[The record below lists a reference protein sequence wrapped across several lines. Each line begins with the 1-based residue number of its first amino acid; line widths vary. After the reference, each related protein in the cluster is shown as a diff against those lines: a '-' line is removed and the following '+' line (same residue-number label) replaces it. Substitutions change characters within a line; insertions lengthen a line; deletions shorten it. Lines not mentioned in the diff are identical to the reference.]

1 MNIPPFNP
9 ANGERNAMIGYVPQ
23 YKVAADLI
31 YNALLDGTFEWV
43 KIADPEAGRVDDIQI
58 ATAGQLDAYQVKWAE
73 TIKYITFKELISD
86 GKKAGKHKP
95 NLMRQLAE
103 GWQQLKI
110 LYQNLQIRVHLIS
123 RYVPSPTKEI
133 IPLDESPPLVPHFQG
148 FLSDCWRD
156 KSWVGKG
163 LSAIPKG
170 WRSAMSKLQ
179 TATCLDDGDFIHF
192 VKDCSLQFQY
202 QLPTQ
207 NGSPNSEEARRV
219 DDTKQIFTLLLRIAG
234 GERRIVEITRAELLQ
249 HLHWENRFKPLFRHE
264 FQVDEKLY
272 QPIKMTISELESSLN
287 HHKQGYLAL
296 IGTPGSGKSTTL
308 TQFLRYRK
316 GFRVIR
322 YYAFVRD
329 DTRLGRGE
337 AVSFLHDIVLA
348 LKNHGIH
355 GQKISFPQSRE
366 ELLEKLSSQLLELS
380 ERWKKDSVKTL
391 ILVDGLD
398 HIEREQSPERS
409 LLKDLPLPESLPDG
423 VVFIL
428 GSQKTS
434 LDGLSPRIQAH
445 LEENG
450 RTITIQ
456 LLDKASV
463 FSLIDSATFK
473 TTLSYDQKETILRLS
488 DGHPLALN
496 YLVQKLQTVSNN
508 NEIDDILNSTDP
520 YKGHI
525 ELDYKVYWKKFETDQ
540 EIRNLLALISRLR
553 GAVDL
558 KEVVSWVGEPVVT
571 RFISQA
577 QHYFRKE
584 TDTRWHFFHNSFR
597 QFLLAGT
604 SRNIFGS
611 QDTGQHRKYHRQL
624 ADYATKAGDGTAWKW
639 EEIYHRASAGDGM
652 AVIALGSQENLRK
665 QFYALRPLEDILDD
679 ITLCLQAAREELD
692 GLAVVRALLIETEL
706 REREDKIKEADIPR
720 LLIEISG
727 VDAAIGYVIRR
738 RELRISATEALK
750 FCKLLIR
757 KGFMEESK
765 IIFDT
770 AEPLSK
776 LSGSDRVEFM
786 DLDELKAWASIA
798 HCFRSL
804 ENIIKAIDKLQANTE
819 RSFNFRTSEEA
830 NREIRYSVLM
840 ALANGIHESND
851 TQKTN
856 MLRALL
862 SEREDA
868 GNIIFD
874 LDYDICMNHRHS
886 NDALPALE
894 RILEW
899 ADKEEL
905 GVEEKTLIAEL
916 LFRIKGDK
924 KGAAEWIEGINQPPL
939 HNDTSGSKWE
949 NLSPFVQ
956 RIRLNRLKS
965 ALGFPEEYS
974 TAVPNIEDVQLK
986 CAVLFERMLVIL
998 ANLWGR
1004 SWRGDK
1010 INPEEI
1016 MNQIHPA
1023 LVLFNKPCKER
1034 SERLFW
1040 SQYKGSAADYFNFM
1054 INAVAV
1060 HGTEAILALANAFE
1074 KQWVEQN
1081 TKHYWQTGWKRQISL
1096 YLHRAGC
1103 PAEVL
1108 KKNLSLVEQGMDI
1121 WDDLHQWVKDCAE
1134 QAFAWLKAGELE
1146 RARALLPRMLET
1158 SFGIYHE
1165 DDNQFLRWVGWLKKV
1180 NLMRQEGTVERI
1192 RHFVAALVILERS
1205 NRGHGIQ
1212 DAARGIME
1220 SVALWN
1226 PDYAL
1231 ELMAW
1236 LMEQKAIHYT
1246 AVLEGLITASLKS
1259 SNPTIEIIVSVICHL
1274 LIPFQRSSSQEL
1286 ASLFAERCVETF
1298 DKKRVIQL
1306 LQTIL
1311 NALDTK
1317 SYPSVREDWL
1327 RGLVTGLSQ
1336 SGVDAASIVEKLRQ
1350 IPAKKDEGT
1359 DRPAVILSSGESL
1372 AESEVLLRVTC
1383 YDDLKTLL
1391 HSVTEVNSFR
1401 WDNVVSKII
1410 DTLNYEEIS
1419 DLRRQLGKIH
1429 SEPIALPLFASRLAV
1444 LGKKGE
1450 AMILVEQAL
1459 KQTSPS
1465 GWNRQYDGGTRLN
1478 AVKCLT
1484 AVDPENGPNRAFK
1497 IFIDDYLSEARYP
1510 SVHLRN
1516 IDELLPFFF
1525 KQIPLLDVWDEI
1537 QQHIYQ
1543 LSDFSR
1549 EVEFPPSPSKAIA
1562 KKSHAEIQVHVLV
1575 SAFHIPVREIRLEA
1589 HKALCQLI
1597 AGQVADSLI
1606 RDCMKIHLFDN
1617 EMHQACALS
1626 ILEAVA
1632 SSRIDFIK
1640 YFPDEIYN
1648 LTASPNITVRQMAIG
1663 LVKLVNLQTKPI
1675 DKNRGYLPLTYKLE
1689 FPEMVMPDWNI
1700 LLETIPE
1707 GQPYPDTDDPIEL
1720 VRPFN
1725 PIFQRLSKLT
1735 NIPFQNLLIRATHLM
1750 KSLLPQNRWNKQAE
1764 KHMQDWLSAAE
1775 LRFSFC
1781 RPRASVAFQALA
1793 HIVAELIDTG
1803 DLSDNA
1809 FSQILG
1815 DFIIHDPVLS
1825 LMEPVPRLVE
1835 IIGMKRDDTS
1845 PISEEAWVRDGNKA
1859 LPLLLNE
1866 DNNGRIVLGEL
1877 SRFTYFNWERPSEY
1891 RFSMVCHPDRPKID
1905 NLQDAFG
1912 FFPYNNDWYAY
1923 NYPNLAD
1930 ARKYPSA
1937 VVYAIPR
1944 QVEIGNL
1951 EWLAINPAIPI
1962 RLGWQLDSDGLFRW
1976 VNAEGET
1983 MVESIRWQDGTI
1995 HRFETR
2001 YRETCS
2007 EGWLVVATKEAVVSI
2022 SKIIGKAIRFG
2033 AIARQYKGRSDRE
2046 LVRDVV
2052 FERKEWNL

>member
-1 MNIPPFNP
+1 MNTPINP
-9 ANGERNAMIGYVPQ
+9 ANGERSAMIGYVPQ
-23 YKVAADLI
+23 YKVTADLI
-31 YNALLDGTFEWV
+31 YSALLNGTFEWV

-58 ATAGQLDAYQVKWAE
+58 ATSGRLDAYQVKWAE
-73 TIKYITFKELISD
+73 TIKYITFKELLSD
-86 GKKAGKHKP
+86 EKKNGKQKP

-110 LYQNLQIRVHLIS
+110 LYQHQHRQTHVHLIS
-123 RYVPSPTKEI
+123 RYVPSPTKK
-133 IPLDESPPLVPHFQG
+133 IPLDDSPPLAPHFQG
-148 FLSDCWRD
+148 FLNDCWCD
-156 KSWVGKG
+156 KSWVDKG

-179 TATCLDDGDFIHF
+179 AATGLDDDDFIHF
-192 VKDCSLQFQY
+192 FKDCSLQFQY
-202 QLPTQ
+202 QLPSQ
-207 NGSPNSEEARRV
+207 SGSLNSEEARRE
-219 DDTKQIFTLLLRIAG
+219 DDTKQIFTLLLRVAG
-234 GERRIVEITRAELLQ
+234 GERRIVEITRAKLLQ
-249 HLHWENRFKPLFRHE
+249 HLHWENRFKPHFKHE
-264 FQVDEKLY
+264 FLVDEKLY
-272 QPIKMTISELESSLN
+272 QPIKTTIFELESSLN
-287 HHKQGYLAL
+287 HYKQGYLAL

-316 GFRVIR
+316 GFRIIR

-355 GQKISFPQSRE
+355 GQKTSFPQSRE
-366 ELLEKLSSQLLELS
+366 ELLEKLSSQFSELG
-380 ERWKKDSVKTL
+380 ERWEKESVKTL

-423 VVFIL
+423 VVFVL
-428 GSQKTS
+428 GTQKTN
-434 LDGLSPRIQAH
+434 LDGLLPRIQAH
-445 LEENG
+445 LEEKG
-450 RTITIQ
+450 RTLTIQ
-456 LLDKASV
+456 LLDKAAV
-463 FSLIDSATFK
+463 FSLIDSAALK
-473 TTLSYDQKETILRLS
+473 TMLSYDQKETILKLS

-508 NEIDDILNSTDP
+508 NEANDILNSTNP

-525 ELDYKVYWKKFETDQ
+525 ELDYKVYWKKFETDH

-577 QHYFRKE
+577 QHYFHKE
-584 TDTRWHFFHNSFR
+584 TDTRWRFFHNSFR
-597 QFLLAGT
+597 QFLLAET
-604 SRNIFGS
+604 SRNIIGS
-611 QDTGQHRKYHRQL
+611 QHQKYHRQL
-624 ADYATKAGDGTAWKW
+624 ANYATKAEDGTAWKW
-639 EEIYHRASAGDGM
+639 EEIYHRASAGDRKE
-652 AVIALGSQENLRK
+652 VIALGSQENFRK

-679 ITLCLQAAREELD
+679 ITLCLQADREELD

-720 LLIEISG
+720 LLLEISG
-727 VDAAIGYVIRR
+727 VDAAIGYVIRS

-750 FCKLLIR
+750 FCKLLIK
-757 KGFMEESK
+757 KGFMEEAK
-765 IIFDT
+765 TIFDA
-770 AEPLSK
+770 AEPLGM

-798 HCFRSL
+798 HHFRSL
-804 ENIIKAIDKLQANTE
+804 ENIIKAIDQLQGNTE
-819 RSFNFRTSEEA
+819 RLFNFETSAEA
-830 NREIRYSVLM
+830 NLEIRYSVLM
-840 ALANGIHESND
+840 ALANGVHGSND
-851 TQKTN
+851 TQKTK

-868 GNIIFD
+868 GNIILE

-905 GVEEKTLIAEL
+905 GVEEKTLIAEF
-916 LFRIKGDK
+916 LFRIKDDK
-924 KGAAEWIEGINQPPL
+924 KGSAKWIEGINQPPL
-939 HNDTSGSKWE
+939 HKETSGGKWE
-949 NLSPFVQ
+949 NLSPFAQ

-986 CAVLFERMLVIL
+986 CAVLFERMIVIL

-1016 MNQIHPA
+1016 MNEIHPA
-1023 LVLFNKPCKER
+1023 LVLFNKPCEET
-1034 SERLFW
+1034 SERLSW

-1060 HGTEAILALANAFE
+1060 HGTEAILALAKAFE
-1074 KQWVEQN
+1074 EQWNEQN
-1081 TKHYWQTGWKRQISL
+1081 NKHYWQTGWKRQISL

-1108 KKNLSLVEQGMDI
+1108 EKNLSLVEQGMDM
-1121 WDDLHQWVKDCAE
+1121 WDDLHQRVKDCAE
-1134 QAFAWLKAGELE
+1134 QAFAWLEAGKLE

-1180 NLMRQEGTVERI
+1180 NLIRHEGTVERI
-1192 RHFVAALVILERS
+1192 RHFTAALVILEGS

-1246 AVLEGLITASLKS
+1246 SALEGLITASLKS
-1259 SNPTIEIIVSVICHL
+1259 SNPPIEITVSVICHL
-1274 LIPFQRSSSQEL
+1274 LIPFQRNGFQEL
-1286 ASLFAERCVETF
+1286 ASLFAERCVQTF
-1298 DKKRVIQL
+1298 DKKRVSSL

-1317 SYPSVREDWL
+1317 AFPSVREDWWK
-1327 RGLVTGLSQ
+1327 GLVAGLSQ
-1336 SGVDAASIVEKLRQ
+1336 SGVDVASIEEKLRQ
-1350 IPAKKDEGT
+1350 TPTKKEGGSAQ
-1359 DRPAVILSSGESL
+1359 PEVILSSGETLS
-1372 AESEVLLRVTC
+1372 ESEVLLRVTC
-1383 YDDLKTLL
+1383 YGDIKTLL
-1391 HSVTEVNSFR
+1391 NLVIGVNLFS
-1401 WDNVVSKII
+1401 WDKVVSKII

-1429 SEPIALPLFASRLAV
+1429 SEPIALPLFARRLAV

-1459 KQTSPS
+1459 KQASPS
-1465 GWNRQYDGGTRLN
+1465 GWNRQYDGGTRLD
-1478 AVKCLT
+1478 AVKCLI

-1497 IFIDDYLSEARYP
+1497 IFIDDYLSEVRYP

-1525 KQIPLLDVWDEI
+1525 KQTPLLNVWDEI
-1537 QQHIYQ
+1537 QQHVYQ
-1543 LSDFSR
+1543 LSDFSCKG
-1549 EVEFPPSPSKAIA
+1549 ESPPNPSNEIA

-1575 SAFHIPVREIRLEA
+1575 SAFLIPVREIRLEA

-1597 AGQVADSLI
+1597 ACQAADSLI
-1606 RDCMKIHLFDN
+1606 RDCMEIHLFDN

-1640 YFPDEIYN
+1640 CFSDEIYN
-1648 LTASPNITVRQMAIG
+1648 LTASPNITLRLMATS
-1663 LVKLVNLQTKPI
+1663 LVKLANLQTKPI
-1675 DKNRGYLPLTYKLE
+1675 DKNRSYLPLTYKLE
-1689 FPEMVMPDWNI
+1689 FPEMVMPGWNI
-1700 LLETIPE
+1700 LLEAIPE

-1725 PIFQRLSKLT
+1725 PSFQRLSELT
-1735 NIPFQNLLIRATHLM
+1735 NIPFQNLLIRATYLM
-1750 KSLLPQNRWNKQAE
+1750 KSLLPQCRWNKQAE
-1764 KHMQDWLSAAE
+1764 KHLQDWLNAAE
-1775 LRFSFC
+1775 LRFTYN

-1793 HIVAELIDTG
+1793 HIVAELIDAG
-1803 DLSDNA
+1803 NLSDNA
-1809 FSQILG
+1809 FSLILG
-1815 DFIIHDPVLS
+1815 DFIIHDPLLS
-1825 LMEPVPRLVE
+1825 LMEPVPRLAE
-1835 IIGMKRDDTS
+1835 IVGMKRDDTS
-1845 PISEEAWVRDGNKA
+1845 PISEEAWVRDGSKA
-1859 LPLLLNE
+1859 VPLLLNE

-1877 SRFTYFNWERPSEY
+1877 SRFTCFNWERPSEY
-1891 RFSMVCHPDRPKID
+1891 RFSMVCHPDWPKID
-1905 NLQDAFG
+1905 DLLDAFG
-1912 FFPYNNDWYAY
+1912 FFPHNNDWYAY

-1930 ARKYPSA
+1930 ARRYPSA
-1937 VVYAIPR
+1937 VVYAIPY

-1962 RLGWQLDSDGLFRW
+1962 RLGWQLNSDGLFRW
-1976 VNAEGET
+1976 INSEGET
-1983 MVESIRWQDGTI
+1983 MVESIWWQDGAI

-2007 EGWLVVATKEAVVSI
+2007 EGWLVVATKEAAVSI
-2022 SKIIGKAIRFG
+2022 SKIIGTAIRFG
-2033 AIARQYKGRSDRE
+2033 AIVRQYKGRSGRE
-2046 LVRDVV
+2046 LVRDAV
-2052 FERKEWNL
+2052 FERKECTL